1 MTAAKSKTVA
11 TWAALLGGPLGAH
24 RFYLK
29 GWKDPW
35 AWALWLPTGAGL
47 VGIQRVSE
55 LGQDDHLAWL
65 LLPVLG
71 LTVASTMLQ
80 AIVYGLMPDEAWHQR
95 HNAGQAQGLAPSGWA
110 AIIGVILA
118 LLVGATVLMST
129 IAFSGQRFF
138 EFQIEEARKISQ

>member
-1 MTAAKSKTVA
+1 MTVAKSKTVA

-29 GWKDPW
+29 GWSDPW
-35 AWALWLPTGAGL
+35 GWALCVPTALGL
-47 VGIQRVSE
+47 HGMQRVAE
-55 LGQDDHLAWL
+55 IGQDDHLAWL

-71 LTVASTMLQ
+71 LTVAGTMLQ
-80 AIVYGLMPDEAWHQR
+80 AIVYGLMPDETWHQR
-95 HNAGQAQGLAPSGWA
+95 HNGGSAQGLAPSGWA

-138 EFQIEEARKISQ
+138 EYQIEEARKISQ